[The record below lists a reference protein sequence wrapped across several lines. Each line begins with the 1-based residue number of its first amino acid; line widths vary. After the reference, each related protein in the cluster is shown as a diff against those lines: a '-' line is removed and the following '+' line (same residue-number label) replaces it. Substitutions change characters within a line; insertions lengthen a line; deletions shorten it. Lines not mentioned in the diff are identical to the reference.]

1 MANNPI
7 IIGIDPGYD
16 RLGWAVGQLN
26 NDGWCILGQGCIQ
39 TDKKQTL
46 LERYQKI
53 LIDLQAVVDRY
64 QPSEAAIETLFW
76 SKNKTTAM
84 AVSETRGLILAI
96 FIQAGLK
103 ISQYTPLQIKQG
115 ITGYGRAD
123 KKAVKKM
130 VVMEFKIDQ
139 KLAKE
144 IIDDTFDALALLV
157 CHQTARKL
165 KNL

>member
-1 MANNPI
+1 VANPI

-16 RLGWAVGQLN
+16 RLGWAVGQKQAQTWN
-26 NDGWCILGQGCIQ
+26 IIGHGCIQ
-39 TDKKQTL
+39 TSKKDSM
-46 LERYQKI
+46 EKRYLQI
-53 LIDLQAVVDRY
+53 LIDLKAVVDQY
-64 QPSEAAIETLFW
+64 QPQEAAIETLFW
-76 SKNKTTAM
+76 SNNKTTAM
-84 AVSETRGLILAI
+84 AVSESRGLILAI

-123 KKAVKKM
+123 KKAVEKM
-130 VVMEFKIDQ
+130 VKMELKIDQ
-139 KLAKE
+139 KDAKD

-157 CHQTARKL
+157 CHQAARKL